1 MALPISPGEILEL
14 TQIIIKTYKKFRYAS
29 DEMDQ
34 LGRKVRVVGAL
45 MKGLDSPDNQ
55 IEYLQKNPNG
65 REL

>member
-45 MKGLDSPDNQ
+45 MKDLDSPDNQ
-55 IEYLQKNPNG
+55 IEYLQKNPYG